1 MGLVATARFRT
12 LRRMYGWAVA
22 VLVLNAWLLF
32 AQAAHAQSAQ
42 AAGSPQQSASSTSK
56 SAGTAKRLHM
66 EIEHSSNVCS
76 ELSEEECCAQM
87 LEIALFRATG
97 DQVPRKAKLPV
108 RLSCQDPNHT
118 IPENACRLIAMGRGL
133 SAQDAA
139 DVCAPAG
146 LVKRCTSDTACR
158 QCIEDLSR
166 LSWKGAARA
175 CHALTYLPKV
185 TQGTRVVTFQRR

>member
-1 MGLVATARFRT
+1 MGLVGTARFRR
-12 LRRMYGWAVA
+12 LLRMYGWAVA
-22 VLVLNAWLLF
+22 VLGGAAWLLLSAP
-32 AQAAHAQSAQ
+32 AQAQSAQ
-42 AAGSPQQSASSTSK
+42 AAGTPQPSATASGKSS
-56 SAGTAKRLHM
+56 GAKRM
-66 EIEHSSNVCS
+66 EIERSDDVCS
-76 ELSEEECCAQM
+76 ELNDEECCAQM

-97 DQVPRKAKLPV
+97 DQVPRKAKVPL

-139 DVCAPAG
+139 DVCAPTG

-158 QCIEDLSR
+158 QCREDLSR

-175 CHALTYLPKV
+175 CHALTY
-185 TQGTRVVTFQRR
+185 